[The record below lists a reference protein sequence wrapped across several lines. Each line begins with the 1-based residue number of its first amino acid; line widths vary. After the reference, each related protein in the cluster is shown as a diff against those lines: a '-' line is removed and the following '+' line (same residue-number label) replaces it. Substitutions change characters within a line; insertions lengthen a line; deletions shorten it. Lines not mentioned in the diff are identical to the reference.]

1 MLDTIDYLH
10 TDILLESGTNEL
22 EIMEFTI
29 TNEIFGINVA
39 KVREIMKFAPLKPMQ
54 NAHFAIEGIFKPRED
69 VITVVDLAKYL
80 GLEPSGYLERDIF
93 MITEFNSQVVGFHVH
108 SVVGIDRI
116 SWTSI
121 RKPDNIIYGGA
132 EGVAT
137 GIAEFEDRLITIL
150 DFEKIIAEIAPQT
163 VIQISDIEKLC
174 RRKRS
179 EVPILIAEDSMLLS
193 KMIVESLHKA
203 GYVNI
208 IKTDNGQEAYDFLE
222 EAKIE
227 GDLLD
232 HCACLISDI
241 EMPQM
246 DGHHLTKMVK
256 DDPILKK
263 LPVILF
269 SSLINEEMR
278 LKGEEVGADAQIS
291 KPEIANLVH
300 LLDTVTAPDWRSANN
315 SDPRS

>member
-1 MLDTIDYLH
+1 MDMETGLNAFTH

-29 TNEIFGINVA
+29 AGEIFGINVA
-39 KVREIMKFAPLKPMQ
+39 KVREIMKYAPVKPMQ
-54 NAHFAIEGIFKPRED
+54 NAHFAIEGIFKPRDD

-80 GLEPSGYLERDIF
+80 GLGESEYQERDIY

-116 SWTSI
+116 SWMNI
-121 RKPDNIIYGGA
+121 KKPDNIIYGGS

-137 GIAEFEDRLITIL
+137 GIATYEGRLITIL
-150 DFEKIIAEIAPQT
+150 DFEKIVAEIAPQMS
-163 VIQISDIEKLC
+163 IQV
-174 RRKRS
+174 S
-179 EVPILIAEDSMLLS
+179 EVEAMGHRHRSDLPILIAEDSRLLS

-203 GYVNI
+203 GYVNT
-208 IKTDNGQEAYDFLE
+208 IKTDNGQEALDFLT
-222 EAKIE
+222 EAKE
-227 GDLLD
+227 EDGALVS
-232 HCACLISDI
+232 HVACVITDI

-246 DGHHLTKMVK
+246 DGHHLTKVIK
-256 DDPILKK
+256 DDPVLRR

-291 KPEIANLVH
+291 KPEIARLVTMIDH
-300 LLDTVTAPDWRSANN
+300 MTGSDWEPVAH
-315 SDPRS
+315 